1 MMMIREGGSH
11 SRQPGT
17 AGFLDPSSLAP
28 AREIQHHRS
37 CNRVCTALRN
47 AGPVLCFVL
56 SSPSLQ
62 TEKRAWCKARGASA
76 AAAGGFTPG
85 TSASLQVSPAWPE
98 SLFLSGERKK
108 RQARQRALAMQCAIQ
123 LMRSPECVHRHV
135 YTCGDAPE
143 LSSSCQSAAGC
154 FPAGSPSAA
163 CCSRGDGV
171 ASLGLYTQSSSESR
185 RTGGTLCVS
194 RVSPAP
200 PSFLARG
207 LVGRGHAEW
216 GCRDTTTKAAGC
228 RDGSA
233 EPGVTPGGVP
243 GGLGLPAPH
252 PPRSLRS
259 AAPWGASGA
268 PSAAAH
274 VAVCFLDGPRES
286 PRGPAM
292 GHAARRPPPP
302 LVSPLAA
309 CSVICCPSPSP
320 REIPT
325 PPLWQGS
332 AAHHGGGS
340 PVWAA
345 LFLVF
350 SSALLIL
357 FLSFFLIFLSFFSC
371 YFFVSSLWCL
381 DPASRR
387 AGGRMQAWHCGVC
400 AGGFVPERGTAAQRR
415 WWWWNAL
422 FCCWA
427 WLWRRSVSRRSIRD
441 EAQAEGLGGTRARVR
456 CLPA

>member
-1 MMMIREGGSH
+1 
-11 SRQPGT
+11 
-17 AGFLDPSSLAP
+17 
-28 AREIQHHRS
+28 
-37 CNRVCTALRN
+37 
-47 AGPVLCFVL
+47 
-56 SSPSLQ
+56 
-62 TEKRAWCKARGASA
+62 
-76 AAAGGFTPG
+76 
-85 TSASLQVSPAWPE
+85 
-98 SLFLSGERKK
+98 
-108 RQARQRALAMQCAIQ
+108 MQCAIQ

-357 FLSFFLIFLSFFSC
+357 FLSYLSFFLSFLAI
-371 YFFVSSLWCL
+371 SSFLLFGVWTRQ
-381 DPASRR
+381 AGGR
-387 AGGRMQAWHCGVC
+387 AGGCRPGTVVC
-400 AGGFVPERGTAAQRR
+400 VQVVLSQSAAQRR
-415 WWWWNAL
+415 RGGGGGGMLSFAAGL
-422 FCCWA
+422 GFG
-427 WLWRRSVSRRSIRD
+427 D
-441 EAQAEGLGGTRARVR
+441 EACRDGRFAMKHKQRGWGAHGLGYVA
-456 CLPA
+456 CLPD